1 MKIEKKNYFKYNN
14 IKISNSNMENEWE
27 IIIEEVESSEV
38 KEDYKF
44 KVVVIGDSGVGKTN
58 LIKRFITNTFS
69 DNSKATVGVEFI
81 TKSYKIKNQIFKI
94 ELWDTAGQERYKS
107 ITAVYYKGAKGAL
120 VVYDTTSK
128 MSFNNIDKWLAEIK
142 DKTSND
148 LKLMIIG
155 NKIDLK
161 EFREVSNEQ
170 ATEKAKTLGIPI
182 METSALDATNVKEA
196 FNDLIR
202 EMYKDL
208 RSKIKNSGGDINK
221 NKGGIDLN
229 TGGEKKKS
237 RCC

>member
-1 MKIEKKNYFKYNN
+1 
-14 IKISNSNMENEWE
+14 MENEGE

-81 TKSYKIKNQIFKI
+81 TKSYKINNQIFKI